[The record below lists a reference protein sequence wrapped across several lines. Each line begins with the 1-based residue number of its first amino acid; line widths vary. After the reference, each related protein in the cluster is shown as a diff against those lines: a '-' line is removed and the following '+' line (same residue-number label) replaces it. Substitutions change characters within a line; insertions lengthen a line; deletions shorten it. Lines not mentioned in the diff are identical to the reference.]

1 MAKITPTGMSNQTN
15 ASAVQSAQGSATQQQ
30 NSLGS
35 QAQGSQFTQ
44 IIQQVAELKQSL
56 HSFVD
61 QEDFPD
67 ANVIS
72 ASGVLE
78 GHLNHYYQ
86 LAVQKENQ
94 KPGLETL

>member
-1 MAKITPTGMSNQTN
+1 MAKITTTTMNKQVGASTG
-15 ASAVQSAQGSATQQQ
+15 QSAQGSASEPRVT
-30 NSLGS
+30 SSS

-44 IIQQVAELKQSL
+44 IIQQVADLKQSL

-67 ANVIS
+67 ARVIS

-86 LAVQKENQ
+86 LAVEKENQ